1 MSTYENKTN
10 KPTHMNY
17 LLGTRTFGLKL
28 YVSDWA
34 LIHITNAEFMKNYQQ
49 QETRFCFENLWE
61 TSWFEFCTQMSQIWF
76 EIRESHYTVENLSE
90 FFNSPV
96 FSVLDVGACIQFY
109 SSVRNCSFQ
118 IPHTTSNIRSAAYH
132 STTTEVYCQSIYFRL
147 VIILD
152 ATSPLLWMK
161 VLLKFGVS

>member
-1 MSTYENKTN
+1 MSTSLSTPELFYCGFLDKNKPMSTYENKTN

-96 FSVLDVGACIQFY
+96 FSVFDVGACIQFY

-118 IPHTTSNIRSAAYH
+118 IPHQIFVRPHTTL
-132 STTTEVYCQSIYFRL
+132 Q
-147 VIILD
+147 
-152 ATSPLLWMK
+152 
-161 VLLKFGVS
+161 LLKCTVKAFILGW